1 MVGLPR
7 RRRFLALLLL
17 LTLAWARPLRP
28 VTIWLAG
35 DSTMAAKRPE
45 KRPETGWGES
55 LGALFRDGTVRVA
68 NHAQNGR
75 STRTFIAEGRWQAI
89 VDSLRAGD
97 YVFIQFGHNDE
108 SPLKVDRYTPPDDFR
123 RNLGRFVADARAHG
137 ATPVLFT
144 PVSRRSFDSTGAA
157 RETHA
162 EYAPL
167 VRQVAR
173 DSGVALVDMDRLSI
187 AILDGY
193 GPERSRALFL
203 QLPAGANPN
212 YPQGVEDNTH
222 FSPAGAALMARL
234 AVEGLRAAG
243 VPLMSL
249 LRQGENGAT
258 TMKRKTNLKH
268 IAP

>member
-1 MVGLPR
+1 MPRFAR
-7 RRRFLALLLL
+7 RRRLLAPLILLFL
-17 LTLAWARPLRP
+17 LAARPARP

-45 KRPETGWGES
+45 KRPETGWGE
-55 LGALFRDGTVRVA
+55 ALAAHFRHGTVRVA

-97 YVFIQFGHNDE
+97 YVVIQFGHNDE
-108 SPLKVDRYTPPDDFR
+108 SPQKVDRYTPPADFR
-123 RNLGRFVADARAHG
+123 RNLARFVADARAPG

-144 PVSRRSFDSTGAA
+144 PVSRRSFDSTGTA

-167 VRQVAR
+167 VREVAR
-173 DSGVALVDMDRLSI
+173 ESAAPLVDMDRLSL
-187 AILDGY
+187 ALLDAY

-203 QLPAGANPN
+203 QLPPGASPN
-212 YPQGVEDNTH
+212 YPQGVADNTH
-222 FSPAGAALMARL
+222 FSPAGAALMARI

-243 VPLMSL
+243 LPLVSL
-249 LRQGENGAT
+249 LR
-258 TMKRKTNLKH
+258 
-268 IAP
+268 